1 MRVERRYFVNAGIAV
16 VVSVAI
22 YLFGRV
28 GLVWLD
34 RPRVPDGIDLR
45 GLVVGG
51 LQALL
56 AMGLVLI
63 YRTNRIINFAQAALG
78 AMAAT
83 LAQALV
89 RERGWNFWISV
100 ALGLTVAVLVSA
112 FVEFAIIRR
121 FYRAPRLILTV
132 ATIGV
137 AQILTAAELG
147 LPLLVKRPG
156 KNTDI
161 TQQIKTFTSPFAWH
175 FQFGGVIFRGDDALV
190 LIAVPAIAIGLVA
203 FFRLTGYGLAARAV
217 AENSDRARLLGVR
230 VKRVGLLVW
239 CLAGLLAAVAAI
251 LTAAVNQLPL
261 GAVQSPSLL
270 LRALAA
276 GVIGRMESL
285 PVTFAAAI
293 GLSVVE
299 QQVLFA
305 YNRSGIVD
313 ALLLLAVIVALLF
326 QRRRGRVDETT
337 SSWQAVQEVRPIP
350 RELRSV
356 FEVRL
361 LRFAALAV
369 TAAVV
374 VILPQVLKPSRTG
387 LVSVIYIYAMIAIS
401 LVILTG
407 WAGHLSLGQWA
418 FVGVGAY
425 IAGRLTTA
433 AHPQDF
439 FVSLL
444 IAGAV
449 GAVLAVAIGLPALRI
464 RGLFLG
470 VTTLAFAV
478 AAQSWV
484 FQLHFLTIDS
494 LVARPLI
501 FGRFD
506 VDSEKGFYWVTV
518 AGLLLAILAA
528 RNLRRSRLGRTLI
541 AARDNEKAVQSM
553 AVNLTR
559 NKLVAFAVS
568 GFFASVAGGLYGFQ
582 QQFVKPD
589 RFPPEASLLIF
600 SMVVIGGMGS
610 LSGAI
615 LGAIAI
621 QGTRYF
627 LPNWAQF
634 FVTGIGLLFLLLVFP
649 GGLGQIL
656 YMLRDG
662 YLRWVAKRR
671 RILVPSLVADKK
683 TEEAEAMPTP
693 VLQASGGSA

>member
-230 VKRVGLLVW
+230 VKRVSLLVW
-239 CLAGLLAAVAAI
+239 CLAGLLSAVAAI

-261 GAVQSPSLL
+261 GAVQSPSHLL
-270 LRALAA
+270 
-276 GVIGRMESL
+276 
-285 PVTFAAAI
+285 
-293 GLSVVE
+293 
-299 QQVLFA
+299 
-305 YNRSGIVD
+305 
-313 ALLLLAVIVALLF
+313 
-326 QRRRGRVDETT
+326 
-337 SSWQAVQEVRPIP
+337 
-350 RELRSV
+350 
-356 FEVRL
+356 
-361 LRFAALAV
+361 
-369 TAAVV
+369 
-374 VILPQVLKPSRTG
+374 
-387 LVSVIYIYAMIAIS
+387 
-401 LVILTG
+401 
-407 WAGHLSLGQWA
+407 
-418 FVGVGAY
+418 
-425 IAGRLTTA
+425 
-433 AHPQDF
+433 
-439 FVSLL
+439 
-444 IAGAV
+444 
-449 GAVLAVAIGLPALRI
+449 
-464 RGLFLG
+464 
-470 VTTLAFAV
+470 
-478 AAQSWV
+478 
-484 FQLHFLTIDS
+484 
-494 LVARPLI
+494 
-501 FGRFD
+501 
-506 VDSEKGFYWVTV
+506 
-518 AGLLLAILAA
+518 
-528 RNLRRSRLGRTLI
+528 
-541 AARDNEKAVQSM
+541 
-553 AVNLTR
+553 
-559 NKLVAFAVS
+559 
-568 GFFASVAGGLYGFQ
+568 
-582 QQFVKPD
+582 
-589 RFPPEASLLIF
+589 
-600 SMVVIGGMGS
+600 
-610 LSGAI
+610 
-615 LGAIAI
+615 
-621 QGTRYF
+621 
-627 LPNWAQF
+627 
-634 FVTGIGLLFLLLVFP
+634 
-649 GGLGQIL
+649 
-656 YMLRDG
+656 
-662 YLRWVAKRR
+662 
-671 RILVPSLVADKK
+671 
-683 TEEAEAMPTP
+683 
-693 VLQASGGSA
+693 

>member
-1 MRVERRYFVNAGIAV
+1 
-16 VVSVAI
+16 
-22 YLFGRV
+22 
-28 GLVWLD
+28 
-34 RPRVPDGIDLR
+34 
-45 GLVVGG
+45 
-51 LQALL
+51 
-56 AMGLVLI
+56 
-63 YRTNRIINFAQAALG
+63 
-78 AMAAT
+78 
-83 LAQALV
+83 
-89 RERGWNFWISV
+89 
-100 ALGLTVAVLVSA
+100 
-112 FVEFAIIRR
+112 
-121 FYRAPRLILTV
+121 
-132 ATIGV
+132 
-137 AQILTAAELG
+137 
-147 LPLLVKRPG
+147 
-156 KNTDI
+156 
-161 TQQIKTFTSPFAWH
+161 
-175 FQFGGVIFRGDDALV
+175 
-190 LIAVPAIAIGLVA
+190 
-203 FFRLTGYGLAARAV
+203 
-217 AENSDRARLLGVR
+217 
-230 VKRVGLLVW
+230 
-239 CLAGLLAAVAAI
+239 
-251 LTAAVNQLPL
+251 
-261 GAVQSPSLL
+261 
-270 LRALAA
+270 
-276 GVIGRMESL
+276 
-285 PVTFAAAI
+285 
-293 GLSVVE
+293 
-299 QQVLFA
+299 
-305 YNRSGIVD
+305 
-313 ALLLLAVIVALLF
+313 
-326 QRRRGRVDETT
+326 
-337 SSWQAVQEVRPIP
+337 
-350 RELRSV
+350 
-356 FEVRL
+356 
-361 LRFAALAV
+361 
-369 TAAVV
+369 
-374 VILPQVLKPSRTG
+374 
-387 LVSVIYIYAMIAIS
+387 
-401 LVILTG
+401 
-407 WAGHLSLGQWA
+407 
-418 FVGVGAY
+418 
-425 IAGRLTTA
+425 
-433 AHPQDF
+433 
-439 FVSLL
+439 
-444 IAGAV
+444 
-449 GAVLAVAIGLPALRI
+449 VAIGLPALRI

-683 TEEAEAMPTP
+683 AEEAEAMPTP
-693 VLQASGGSA
+693 VLQASGGSS